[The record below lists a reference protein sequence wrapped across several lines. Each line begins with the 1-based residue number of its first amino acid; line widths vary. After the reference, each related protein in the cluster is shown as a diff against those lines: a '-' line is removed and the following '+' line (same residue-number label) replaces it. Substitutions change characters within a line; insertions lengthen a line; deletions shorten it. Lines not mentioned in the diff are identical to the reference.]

1 MTTVA
6 SVDLADQTDALTMDD
21 LRQRGSW
28 KWSTVPAGVIGA
40 GIAEMDLPL
49 APCIRSAV
57 TSAVDRGLTGYLPPW
72 LAREVAEATATFQR
86 RYGWHVD
93 PADVHVVPDVM
104 NALEQTVRHL
114 LDPDPLVVLPTPAY
128 MPFLRL
134 PKALGWPLMTAP
146 MSLGDNGYAFDLD
159 HLARILRPGALLVL
173 TNPHNPTGRVF
184 TGAELHALAAVVHAT
199 GATVFADEIHAALVY
214 PGYSHLPYAS
224 LSAIT
229 AGHTVTATSASKA
242 WNVPGL
248 ACAQL
253 ILTGENARARW
264 AKTDPE
270 VAHGASPLGATAT
283 VAAYTDGAV
292 HLAAVVDYLDRGR
305 AIFAGTLADSLP
317 EAGFR
322 PPEGTYFGW
331 LDLRPTGCDPTDVKT
346 LARVQGVNGRACGEP
361 GHLRLNLATPH
372 HVVRQMAERLSACRP
387 VV

>member
-6 SVDLADQTDALTMDD
+6 SVDLAAQTDALTMVD
-21 LRQRGSW
+21 LRGRGSW

-49 APCIRSAV
+49 APCIIAAV
-57 TSAVDRGLTGYLPPW
+57 GSAVDRGLTGYLPPW
-72 LAREVAEATATFQR
+72 LGREVAEATSTFQQ
-86 RYGWHVD
+86 RYGWNID
-93 PADVHVVPDVM
+93 PAEVHVVPDVL

-128 MPFLRL
+128 MPFLRM
-134 PKALGWPLMTAP
+134 PGALGWPLVTAP
-146 MSLGDNGYAFDLD
+146 MSLGVNGYEFDLD
-159 HLARILRPGALLVL
+159 HLSRVLRPGALLVL

-184 TGAELHALAAVVHAT
+184 TAAELHALAAVVHTT

-214 PGYSHLPYAS
+214 PGHTHLPYAS
-224 LSAIT
+224 LSAIA

-270 VAHGASPLGATAT
+270 VAHGASPLGAAAAI
-283 VAAYTDGAV
+283 AAYTDGAD

-305 AIFAGTLADSLP
+305 LIFAETLADSLP
-317 EAGFR
+317 EASFR
-322 PPEGTYFGW
+322 PPEGTYLGW
-331 LDLRPTGCDPTDVKT
+331 LDLRPAGCDPADVKT
-346 LARVQGVNGRACGEP
+346 LAGVLGVNGRACGEP

-372 HVVRQMAERLSACRP
+372 HVVREMAGRLAACRP

>member
-6 SVDLADQTDALTMDD
+6 SVDLAAQTDALTMDD
-21 LRQRGSW
+21 LRGRGSW

-49 APCIRSAV
+49 APCIIAAV
-57 TSAVDRGLTGYLPPW
+57 ASAVDRGLTGYLPPW
-72 LAREVAEATATFQR
+72 LGRAVAEATATFQQ
-86 RYGWHVD
+86 RYGWNID
-93 PADVHVVPDVM
+93 PADVHVVPDVL

-128 MPFLRL
+128 MPFLRM
-134 PKALGWPLMTAP
+134 PGALGWPLVTAP
-146 MSLGDNGYAFDLD
+146 MSLGVNGYEFDLD
-159 HLARILRPGALLVL
+159 HLSRVLRPGALLVL

-184 TGAELHALAAVVHAT
+184 TAAELHALAAVVHAT

-214 PGYSHLPYAS
+214 PGHTHLPYAS
-224 LSAIT
+224 LSAIA

-270 VAHGASPLGATAT
+270 VAHGASPLGAAAAI
-283 VAAYTDGAV
+283 AAYTDGAD
-292 HLAAVVDYLDRGR
+292 HLAAVLDYLDRGR
-305 AIFAGTLADSLP
+305 LIFAETLADSLP
-317 EAGFR
+317 EASFR
-322 PPEGTYFGW
+322 PPEGTYLGW
-331 LDLRPTGCDPTDVKT
+331 LDLRPAGCDPADVKT
-346 LARVQGVNGRACGEP
+346 LAGVLGVNGHACGEP

-372 HVVRQMAERLSACRP
+372 HVVREMAGRLAACRP